1 MTRDETFI
9 HPSAIVHPGSRLD
22 RGVHVGPFSIIGE
35 NVTVGKNTRFEAHVY
50 VEGNTTIGED
60 CRFFPYAMVGTEP
73 QDVGYKE
80 EQTFL
85 KVGDRNIFRE
95 FITLHRGTKKGGGK
109 TSVGNDNY
117 FMAYTHVAHDC
128 QVGHGTVFGN
138 AASLAGHVAVEDF
151 TYIGPFSGIHQFC
164 RVGKY
169 AFVGGYSV
177 CTQDVLP
184 FCRVAGDRPTLLYG
198 MNSVGLR
205 RREFSK
211 ERVNG
216 IKGMLKILLYSDL
229 NTSQALSAIKENYP
243 SGEDRDELIRFI
255 ESSKRGFVKK
265 ATEKWGS
272 GSE

>member
-1 MTRDETFI
+1 MARDETCI
-9 HPSAIVHPGSRLD
+9 HPSAIVHPGARLD

-35 NVTVGKNTRFEAHVY
+35 NVTVGKNTRFEAHAC

-60 CRFFPYAMVGTEP
+60 CRFFPCVMVGTEP

-95 FITLHRGTKKGGGK
+95 FITLHRGTEKGGGK

-198 MNSVGLR
+198 MNSLGLR

-211 ERVNG
+211 ERVSG

-243 SGEDRDELIRFI
+243 SSEDRDELIRFI